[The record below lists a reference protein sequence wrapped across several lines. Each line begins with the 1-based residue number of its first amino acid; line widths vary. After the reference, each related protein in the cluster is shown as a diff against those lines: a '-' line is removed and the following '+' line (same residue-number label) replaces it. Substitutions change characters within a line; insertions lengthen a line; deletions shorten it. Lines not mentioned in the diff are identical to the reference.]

1 MVKSNR
7 HQKEEYMK
15 YTIQDGIIEIAPN
28 EAMRRKTVADFLD
41 EYRQSK
47 KNRYLLVQDGMI
59 LLDGVPVKDIQQE
72 IGMRTL
78 AILRKDSGP
87 DWIQSETP
95 CEVIYEDAFVYIVHK
110 EAGVIIHGEPDDT
123 ECLNAMAAAWLA
135 DHDLHVPVRPLHRLD
150 KDTRGLVMYS
160 RIPFFQPWLDAMM
173 KEKQIRRHYLAICY
187 GKAEPGTKFTCN
199 EAIGAD
205 RHRNGAYR
213 VSKTGVPAST
223 KAEVLARKGK
233 YLLIGCQL
241 ETGRTHQI
249 RVHLANKGFP
259 IVNDPLYGKV
269 SADFEHMGLWADEIE
284 FRSPLTRK
292 KHRIRDRMLK
302 EYEIFGL
309 EK

>member
-1 MVKSNR
+1 
-7 HQKEEYMK
+7 MK
-15 YTIQDGIIEIAPN
+15 YTTRDGLLEIPPA
-28 EAMRRKTVADFLD
+28 EALRHKTVEAFLD

-47 KNRYLLVQDGMI
+47 KNKYLLVKDEKL
-59 LLDGVPVKDIQQE
+59 LLDEVPVKDLSEE
-72 IGMRTL
+72 IGMRTF
-78 AILRKDSGP
+78 AIRIEEEGP
-87 DWIQSETP
+87 DWVKSDTP
-95 CEVIYEDAFVYIVHK
+95 CEVVYEDAFVYVVHK
-110 EAGVIIHGEPDDT
+110 ESGIIIHGDPDDRN
-123 ECLNAMAAAWLA
+123 CLNAMAARWL
-135 DHDLHVPVRPLHRLD
+135 DDTQLHVPVRPLHRLD

-160 RIPFFQPWLDAMM
+160 KIPFFQPWLDAMM
-173 KEKQIRRHYLAICY
+173 EEKQIRRHYLAICY

-199 EAIGAD
+199 EPLGKD
-205 RHRNGAYR
+205 RHRSGAYR
-213 VSKTGVPAST
+213 VAKNGIPAST
-223 KAEVLARKGK
+223 KAEVLAKKGK

-292 KHRIRDRMLK
+292 KHRIHDRMLR